1 MKYLQRM
8 NIEIGL
14 VKLTCKEGIKRFQR
28 KIMCEKKAER
38 WGSFFVK
45 REKRSFNSKKTI
57 CLVHLSITLF

>member
-28 KIMCEKKAER
+28 KIMCENKAEN
-38 WGSFFVK
+38 GGVF
-45 REKRSFNSKKTI
+45 
-57 CLVHLSITLF
+57 LSRGRKDHSTQRKQSVLSTFQ